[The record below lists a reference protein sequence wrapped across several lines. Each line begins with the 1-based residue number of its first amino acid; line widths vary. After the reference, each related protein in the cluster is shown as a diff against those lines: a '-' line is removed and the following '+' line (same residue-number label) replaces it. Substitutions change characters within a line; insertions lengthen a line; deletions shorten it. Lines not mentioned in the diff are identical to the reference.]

1 MFLLTV
7 LINSFISASL
17 KEAEKLSAYPTIGK
31 IAEKTTNLNKNQIK
45 SQSILI
51 LFRHIKASLHW

>member
-7 LINSFISASL
+7 LINYFISASL

-31 IAEKTTNLNKNQIK
+31 IAEKTTNLNKNKIEL
-45 SQSILI
+45 QSILI
-51 LFRHIKASLHW
+51 LFRYIKTPLHW